1 MGLKPLNKRRAGD
14 PDLENDPLLWELDK
28 GAERYFKRFI
38 ARFIAFCV
46 SATAVMVIWILVESN
61 SWFWNLTILL
71 SMLLTVVLGGTS
83 VQTLSKWNI
92 VAKKAI
98 ERRYYLKSETG
109 MA

>member
-83 VQTLSKWNI
+83 VQTLSRRKR
-92 VAKKAI
+92 VSTRAI
-98 ERRYYLKSETG
+98 E
-109 MA
+109 